1 MKEAA
6 RDKLRAPL
14 RNPGQGRRGL
24 TSGESEGE
32 RLIPVDEQFGRYR
45 LIRRIAVGGMGE
57 VFLARYLNAAGI
69 ERYAVVKRI
78 LPHLTHD
85 PDFVSYFVNEGRI
98 TSLLSHPN
106 VVHTL
111 ELGRTANQYYIA
123 MEYIPGR
130 TLVRLLATALTR
142 GRPFSIPL
150 IMHAALQ
157 MVSALEY
164 IHSVS
169 SLEQQP
175 LNIIHMDLAPH
186 NVLVSPEGSVKLLDF
201 GISRSGLTHEA
212 LRRDF
217 RGRTAY
223 MAPEC
228 LDGLPL
234 DHRVDLFAM
243 GVMMHEMVL
252 CRPLFRA
259 HADHQTA
266 TRVLYASI
274 PRLRG
279 ERRDCPELLERIIL
293 RALSRDRDERFE
305 TASQMFAELDACVR
319 ANNIVC
325 SLTEIRGELAELA
338 AHEEDA
344 QEPVLE
350 PGSQTVNFE
359 FRASGGTSV
368 E

>member
-1 MKEAA
+1 
-6 RDKLRAPL
+6 
-14 RNPGQGRRGL
+14 
-24 TSGESEGE
+24 
-32 RLIPVDEQFGRYR
+32 
-45 LIRRIAVGGMGE
+45 MGE
-57 VFLARYLNAAGI
+57 VFLARYLNASGI
-69 ERYAVVKRI
+69 DRYAVVKRI
-78 LPHLTHD
+78 LPHLTND

-111 ELGRTANQYYIA
+111 ELGRTADQYYIA

-142 GRPFSIPL
+142 RKPFSIPL
-150 IMHAALQ
+150 VMHISLQ

-164 IHSVS
+164 IHKLAN
-169 SLEQQP
+169 LENQP

-186 NVLVSPEGSVKLLDF
+186 NVLVSPDGGVKLLDF
-201 GISRSGLTHEA
+201 GISRSGLIKES

-234 DHRVDLFAM
+234 DQRVDLFGM
-243 GVMMHEMVL
+243 GVIMHEMVL

-259 HADHQTA
+259 PADQQTA
-266 TRVLYASI
+266 TRVLYAAI
-274 PRLRG
+274 PRLRS
-279 ERRDCPELLERIIL
+279 ERRDCPELLEKIIL
-293 RALSRDRDERFE
+293 RALNRDRDERYAD
-305 TASQMFAELDACVR
+305 ASDMLAELDACVR
-319 ANNIVC
+319 ANNMVC
-325 SLTEIRGELAELA
+325 SVTELRAELAELA
-338 AHEEDA
+338 ASEDDVEV

-350 PGSQTVNFE
+350 EGSQTVSFE